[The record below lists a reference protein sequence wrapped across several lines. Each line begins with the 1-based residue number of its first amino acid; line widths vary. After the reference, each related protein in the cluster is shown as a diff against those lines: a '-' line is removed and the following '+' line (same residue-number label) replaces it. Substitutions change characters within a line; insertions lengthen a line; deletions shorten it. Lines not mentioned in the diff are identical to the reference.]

1 MHPFFC
7 SRFQIYGQ
15 IFVRVLTGLL
25 RAYIFRSSDTPS
37 GRERESG
44 MCSVTRFCE
53 KVYVMA
59 EGGSHY
65 CSKKTDDV
73 CDEVNI
79 LSSFFYILFLINVL
93 MS

>member
-25 RAYIFRSSDTPS
+25 RAYISRSSDTPS
-37 GRERESG
+37 ERESETG
-44 MCSVTRFCE
+44 MCSVTRFCD

-79 LSSFFYILFLINVL
+79 FSLLFLFTF
-93 MS
+93 SYK